1 MDMSI
6 NQRLAN
12 FLYEKKIS
20 QEELR
25 IKLGL
30 KTRQQVS
37 NWLNCRDHIPDKHL
51 MGIIRLFPE
60 LNANWLIRE
69 IGSPLIDQK
78 SLRQINRN
86 EFGFCEECLEK
97 DKEIETLKTLLLKKE
112 EEIEKKEK
120 EMRES
125 CRELGK
131 MEERLSQFEK
141 VLAQKECT
149 IIIWNLKKIISIF
162 VASKENRRDDKTKS
176 HDSELVVAP
185 VELRNKR

>member
-1 MDMSI
+1 MSI

-37 NWLNCRDHIPDKHL
+37 NWLNCRAHIPDKHL

-78 SLRQINRN
+78 SLPANQSERIRFLRGMFGKRQRNRN
-86 EFGFCEECLEK
+86 PENPTTQERRRDREK
-97 DKEIETLKTLLLKKE
+97 R
-112 EEIEKKEK
+112 K

-149 IIIWNLKKIISIF
+149 
-162 VASKENRRDDKTKS
+162 
-176 HDSELVVAP
+176 H
-185 VELRNKR
+185 

>member
-51 MGIIRLFPE
+51 MGIIKAAYSSGKP
-60 LNANWLIRE
+60 A
-69 IGSPLIDQK
+69 
-78 SLRQINRN
+78 
-86 EFGFCEECLEK
+86 
-97 DKEIETLKTLLLKKE
+97 
-112 EEIEKKEK
+112 
-120 EMRES
+120 
-125 CRELGK
+125 LGVGAGTIPGTK
-131 MEERLSQFEK
+131 CQ
-141 VLAQKECT
+141 LA
-149 IIIWNLKKIISIF
+149 
-162 VASKENRRDDKTKS
+162 
-176 HDSELVVAP
+176 HP
-185 VELRNKR
+185 

>member
-97 DKEIETLKTLLLKKE
+97 DKEIETLKTTQE
-112 EEIEKKEK
+112 RRRNREKRKRDARILPGI
-120 EMRES
+120 RENGRTS
-125 CRELGK
+125 IPIRK
-131 MEERLSQFEK
+131 S
-141 VLAQKECT
+141 
-149 IIIWNLKKIISIF
+149 IS
-162 VASKENRRDDKTKS
+162 TKRMYPL
-176 HDSELVVAP
+176 E
-185 VELRNKR
+185 

>member
-6 NQRLAN
+6 NQRLEK

-37 NWLNCRDHIPDKHL
+37 NWINCHDHIPEKHL
-51 MGIIRLFPE
+51 IGIICLFPD
-60 LNANWLIRE
+60 LNANWLLRDV
-69 IGSPLIDQK
+69 GNPLIDQK

-86 EFGFCEECLEK
+86 EYGFCEECIEK
-97 DKEIETLKTLLLKKE
+97 EKEIQLLKALL
-112 EEIEKKEK
+112 EKKEQ
-120 EMRES
+120 EIREI

-131 MEERLSQFEK
+131 MEERLNNFEK
-141 VLAQKECT
+141 KK
-149 IIIWNLKKIISIF
+149 LKRKGQPQE
-162 VASKENRRDDKTKS
+162 K
-176 HDSELVVAP
+176 
-185 VELRNKR
+185 

>member
-60 LNANWLIRE
+60 LNANWLISE

-149 IIIWNLKKIISIF
+149 
-162 VASKENRRDDKTKS
+162 
-176 HDSELVVAP
+176 H
-185 VELRNKR
+185 

>member
-1 MDMSI
+1 MSI

-97 DKEIETLKTLLLKKE
+97 RQRNRNPENPTTQERRRNR
-112 EEIEKKEK
+112 EKRKRDARILPGI
-120 EMRES
+120 RENGRTS
-125 CRELGK
+125 IPIRK
-131 MEERLSQFEK
+131 S
-141 VLAQKECT
+141 
-149 IIIWNLKKIISIF
+149 IS
-162 VASKENRRDDKTKS
+162 TKRMYPL
-176 HDSELVVAP
+176 E
-185 VELRNKR
+185 

>member
-86 EFGFCEECLEK
+86 EFGFCEECLEQ
-97 DKEIETLKTLLLKKE
+97 ERRRNR
-112 EEIEKKEK
+112 EKRKRDARILPGI
-120 EMRES
+120 RENGRTS
-125 CRELGK
+125 IPIRK
-131 MEERLSQFEK
+131 S
-141 VLAQKECT
+141 
-149 IIIWNLKKIISIF
+149 IS
-162 VASKENRRDDKTKS
+162 TKRMYPL
-176 HDSELVVAP
+176 E
-185 VELRNKR
+185 

>member
-78 SLRQINRN
+78 SANQSERIRFLRGMFGKRQRNRN
-86 EFGFCEECLEK
+86 PENPTTQERRRNREKRKRDARILPGIRENGRTSIPIRKSISTKRMYPLE
-97 DKEIETLKTLLLKKE
+97 
-112 EEIEKKEK
+112 
-120 EMRES
+120 
-125 CRELGK
+125 
-131 MEERLSQFEK
+131 
-141 VLAQKECT
+141 
-149 IIIWNLKKIISIF
+149 
-162 VASKENRRDDKTKS
+162 
-176 HDSELVVAP
+176 
-185 VELRNKR
+185 

>member
-78 SLRQINRN
+78 SLGKSIGTNSVSARN
-86 EFGFCEECLEK
+86 VWK
-97 DKEIETLKTLLLKKE
+97 
-112 EEIEKKEK
+112 
-120 EMRES
+120 
-125 CRELGK
+125 
-131 MEERLSQFEK
+131 
-141 VLAQKECT
+141 
-149 IIIWNLKKIISIF
+149 
-162 VASKENRRDDKTKS
+162 KTK
-176 HDSELVVAP
+176 
-185 VELRNKR
+185 K

>member
-69 IGSPLIDQK
+69 IGSPLIDQ
-78 SLRQINRN
+78 
-86 EFGFCEECLEK
+86 
-97 DKEIETLKTLLLKKE
+97 
-112 EEIEKKEK
+112 IEKKEK

-149 IIIWNLKKIISIF
+149 
-162 VASKENRRDDKTKS
+162 
-176 HDSELVVAP
+176 H
-185 VELRNKR
+185 

>member
-37 NWLNCRDHIPDKHL
+37 NWLNCRD
-51 MGIIRLFPE
+51 
-60 LNANWLIRE
+60 ANWLIRE

-149 IIIWNLKKIISIF
+149 
-162 VASKENRRDDKTKS
+162 
-176 HDSELVVAP
+176 H
-185 VELRNKR
+185 

>member
-97 DKEIETLKTLLLKKE
+97 DKE
-112 EEIEKKEK
+112 K

-149 IIIWNLKKIISIF
+149 
-162 VASKENRRDDKTKS
+162 
-176 HDSELVVAP
+176 H
-185 VELRNKR
+185 

>member
-51 MGIIRLFPE
+51 DGNYPSIP
-60 LNANWLIRE
+60 
-69 IGSPLIDQK
+69 GTKCQ
-78 SLRQINRN
+78 
-86 EFGFCEECLEK
+86 
-97 DKEIETLKTLLLKKE
+97 
-112 EEIEKKEK
+112 
-120 EMRES
+120 
-125 CRELGK
+125 
-131 MEERLSQFEK
+131 
-141 VLAQKECT
+141 LA
-149 IIIWNLKKIISIF
+149 
-162 VASKENRRDDKTKS
+162 
-176 HDSELVVAP
+176 HP
-185 VELRNKR
+185 

>member
-69 IGSPLIDQK
+69 IGSPLIDQNLSGK
-78 SLRQINRN
+78 SIGTNSVSARN
-86 EFGFCEECLEK
+86 VWK
-97 DKEIETLKTLLLKKE
+97 
-112 EEIEKKEK
+112 
-120 EMRES
+120 
-125 CRELGK
+125 
-131 MEERLSQFEK
+131 
-141 VLAQKECT
+141 
-149 IIIWNLKKIISIF
+149 
-162 VASKENRRDDKTKS
+162 KTK
-176 HDSELVVAP
+176 
-185 VELRNKR
+185 K

>member
-97 DKEIETLKTLLLKKE
+97 DKE
-112 EEIEKKEK
+112 
-120 EMRES
+120 MRES

-149 IIIWNLKKIISIF
+149 
-162 VASKENRRDDKTKS
+162 
-176 HDSELVVAP
+176 H
-185 VELRNKR
+185 

>member
-6 NQRLAN
+6 NQRLGS

-25 IKLGL
+25 IRLGL

-37 NWLNCRDHIPDKHL
+37 NWINCRDHIPDKHL
-51 MGIIRLFPE
+51 LGIIRLFPD

-69 IGSPLIDQK
+69 IGTPLIDQK
-78 SLRQINRN
+78 QLRQVNRN
-86 EFGFCEECLEK
+86 EFGFCEECIEK
-97 DKEIETLKTLLLKKE
+97 DKEIETLKLMLIKKE

-120 EMRES
+120 EVQEV

-131 MEERLSQFEK
+131 IEERLAQCEK
-141 VLAQKECT
+141 KQLSRQA
-149 IIIWNLKKIISIF
+149 
-162 VASKENRRDDKTKS
+162 KT
-176 HDSELVVAP
+176 
-185 VELRNKR
+185 NNGNT

>member
-1 MDMSI
+1 MSI

-97 DKEIETLKTLLLKKE
+97 DKEIETLKTLLLRRNR
-112 EEIEKKEK
+112 EKRKRDARILPGI
-120 EMRES
+120 RENGRTS
-125 CRELGK
+125 IPIRK
-131 MEERLSQFEK
+131 S
-141 VLAQKECT
+141 
-149 IIIWNLKKIISIF
+149 IS
-162 VASKENRRDDKTKS
+162 TKRMYPL
-176 HDSELVVAP
+176 E
-185 VELRNKR
+185 